1 MLLPRCL
8 TALLSLAHL
17 SNALTSTLQQVT
29 AFTSGPTTAG
39 MYMYVPTT
47 KLASAPI
54 IVAIHWCGGSAND
67 YFADTAYAT
76 YADTYG
82 YIVIYPDSPSSDNCW
97 DVASLAS
104 LTHNGGGD
112 SLTIVNMVKY
122 VIANYGGDSTRVYA
136 TGLSSGAMMTNVLAG
151 AYPDIFKACT
161 VYSGV
166 PDGCF
171 YVSSATAGMAQA
183 AWNSTCSTGAYVHA
197 AAQWGNLVR
206 SYYPGYTGSYPKMAM
221 YVLLASL
228 KNKKKQKRIWE
239 KLTSRKISRHC
250 RFYSRLPSFG

>member
-1 MLLPRCL
+1 LTTDIANHLGTEDIPIAFNQLVNMRYLPALASISSLVCL
-8 TALLSLAHL
+8 T
-17 SNALTSTLQQVT
+17 NALTSSLQQVT
-29 AFTSGPTTAG
+29 GFTAGPTSAG
-39 MYMYVPTT
+39 MYVYIPTT

-54 IVAIHWCGGSAND
+54 VVAIHWCSGSAND
-67 YFADTAYAT
+67 YFTATGYAT

-82 YIVIYPDSPSSDNCW
+82 YIVIYPDSPSTDNCW

-112 SLTIVNMVKY
+112 SLTIINMVKY
-122 VIANYGGDSTRVYA
+122 AIANYGGDGNRVYA

-151 AYPDIFKACT
+151 AYPDIIKAGT

-171 YVSSATAGMAQA
+171 YVASAVPGAAQA
-183 AWNSTCSTGAYVHA
+183 SWNSTCSTGMYVQTA
-197 AAQWGNLVR
+197 QQWGNLVR

-221 YVLLASL
+221 
-228 KNKKKQKRIWE
+228 
-239 KLTSRKISRHC
+239 
-250 RFYSRLPSFG
+250 